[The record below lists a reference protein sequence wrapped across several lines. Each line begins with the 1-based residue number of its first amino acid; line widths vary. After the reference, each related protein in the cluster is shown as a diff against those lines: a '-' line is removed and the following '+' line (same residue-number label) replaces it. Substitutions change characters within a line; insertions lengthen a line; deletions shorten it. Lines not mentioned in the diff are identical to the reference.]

1 MTATAPADPRV
12 GLVLKTSYRIE
23 ARLGAGAFGAVYRA
37 TQLGLGKAV
46 AVKLLMP
53 EAFKTPGTVE
63 RFERE
68 ALLASKIS
76 HPVMAQVLD
85 FGIEEVGGEKLPF
98 LVMELVDGE
107 ELAEILAKY
116 GPFSPSRAIS
126 IMRQLASLLS
136 EVHGR
141 GIVHRDLKPANL
153 KLLRYAPGARQVHLK
168 VLDFGIAKDVGS
180 EAQQSLT
187 ATGSF
192 VGTPRYMS
200 PEQVKGQ
207 GVDARSDLYSC
218 GVIFYE
224 LLTGDVPFRAAS
236 LAELIAKL
244 LYDPVPPL
252 PERFQEPLRG
262 VVAQLLAR
270 DPAAR
275 FADAHAFDE
284 ALERCEAACRAP
296 GFDDSPLGAPLSF
309 GATAVGMAGA
319 ISMGTAGAS
328 GAGAAGAASAG
339 AAGTPASSGQ
349 RPAEAFAATAAS
361 AAGAKV
367 PAATSAGA
375 VTGVGA
381 APRSRAVVWAG
392 IGATL
397 AVAAAALV
405 VLKPW
410 QSKDK
415 AAGDKPAAAPVA
427 SAPRQS
433 EPPVQP
439 TAGSDP
445 RPNSPAAD
453 PAPAQPP
460 VAAPAP
466 LPGASSQMGTPNPI
480 PAQPPSPSPSSS
492 PTSYSVTIT
501 NPNFGTGSAPAPAA
515 VLAPGADPE
524 ALRDECERRLQT
536 AESALMKAKLKRAV
550 TLARALLADP
560 LAQGD
565 RPCANAGL
573 RLMAR
578 KVECQALCKQPDIPG
593 YKACMRSLQGEKGGK
608 GNVYTP
614 SGFVTTK
621 ADVVA
626 HVQEVCTPFFA
637 P

>member
-1 MTATAPADPRV
+1 M
-12 GLVLKTSYRIE
+12 
-23 ARLGAGAFGAVYRA
+23 
-37 TQLGLGKAV
+37 
-46 AVKLLMP
+46 
-53 EAFKTPGTVE
+53 
-63 RFERE
+63 
-68 ALLASKIS
+68 
-76 HPVMAQVLD
+76 
-85 FGIEEVGGEKLPF
+85 
-98 LVMELVDGE
+98 
-107 ELAEILAKY
+107 
-116 GPFSPSRAIS
+116 
-126 IMRQLASLLS
+126 
-136 EVHGR
+136 
-141 GIVHRDLKPANL
+141 
-153 KLLRYAPGARQVHLK
+153 
-168 VLDFGIAKDVGS
+168 
-180 EAQQSLT
+180 
-187 ATGSF
+187 
-192 VGTPRYMS
+192 
-200 PEQVKGQ
+200 
-207 GVDARSDLYSC
+207 
-218 GVIFYE
+218 
-224 LLTGDVPFRAAS
+224 PFRAAS

-262 VVAQLLAR
+262 VVAQLLMR

-275 FADAHAFDE
+275 FGDAHAFDE
-284 ALERCEAACRAP
+284 ALERCEAACRGP

-319 ISMGTAGAS
+319 VSLGSSGAS
-328 GAGAAGAASAG
+328 GAGSAGAGGS
-339 AAGTPASSGQ
+339 AAGTPAPSGQ
-349 RPAEAFAATAAS
+349 RAAEAFAATAAS
-361 AAGAKV
+361 AAGGQV
-367 PAATSAGA
+367 PAAALAGA

-381 APRSRAVVWAG
+381 VPRSRAVVWAG

-405 VLKPW
+405 VLRPW

-415 AAGDKPAAAPVA
+415 DPGSDQPTGAEVA
-427 SAPRQS
+427 SAPRQGEPPLQPAAGS
-433 EPPVQP
+433 EPRP
-439 TAGSDP
+439 TA
-445 RPNSPAAD
+445 AA
-453 PAPAQPP
+453 PAPAQDPAP
-460 VAAPAP
+460 VPAP

-480 PAQPPSPSPSSS
+480 PAQPPIPAPSSS

-536 AESALMKAKLKRAV
+536 AESALGKAKLKRAV

-578 KVECQALCKQPDIPG
+578 KVECEALCKQPDIPG
-593 YKACMRSLQGEKGGK
+593 YKVCMRALQGEKGGK

-614 SGFVTTK
+614 AGFITTK

-626 HVQEVCTPFFA
+626 RVQEICTPFFA

>member
-85 FGIEEVGGEKLPF
+85 FGIEDVNGEKLPF

-116 GPFSPSRAIS
+116 GPFAPSRAIS
-126 IMRQLASLLS
+126 IMRQLASLLT

-262 VVAQLLAR
+262 VVAQLLMR

-284 ALERCEAACRAP
+284 ALERCEAACRGP

-319 ISMGTAGAS
+319 VSLGSSGAS
-328 GAGAAGAASAG
+328 GAGSAGAGGS
-339 AAGTPASSGQ
+339 AAGTPAPSGQ
-349 RPAEAFAATAAS
+349 RAAEAFAATAAS
-361 AAGAKV
+361 AAGARCQPPRWPGRSPAWVLCRARAPWCGPASAPPWRWRPPRWWCSSPGSRRTRPRARASQPVQRSPARLGRARRSSPPRVASRGRPAPSPRRRSRRSRCPPRCPV
-367 PAATSAGA
+367 PAARWARPIRSRPS
-375 VTGVGA
+375 
-381 APRSRAVVWAG
+381 PRSRRR
-392 IGATL
+392 
-397 AVAAAALV
+397 
-405 VLKPW
+405 
-410 QSKDK
+410 
-415 AAGDKPAAAPVA
+415 
-427 SAPRQS
+427 PR
-433 EPPVQP
+433 
-439 TAGSDP
+439 
-445 RPNSPAAD
+445 
-453 PAPAQPP
+453 
-460 VAAPAP
+460 
-466 LPGASSQMGTPNPI
+466 
-480 PAQPPSPSPSSS
+480 
-492 PTSYSVTIT
+492 
-501 NPNFGTGSAPAPAA
+501 
-515 VLAPGADPE
+515 
-524 ALRDECERRLQT
+524 RRRRT
-536 AESALMKAKLKRAV
+536 R
-550 TLARALLADP
+550 
-560 LAQGD
+560 
-565 RPCANAGL
+565 
-573 RLMAR
+573 
-578 KVECQALCKQPDIPG
+578 
-593 YKACMRSLQGEKGGK
+593 
-608 GNVYTP
+608 
-614 SGFVTTK
+614 
-621 ADVVA
+621 
-626 HVQEVCTPFFA
+626 
-637 P
+637 